1 MHWQGAEERDH
12 CERRF
17 AGTGPSLAA
26 LQPTL
31 APDFA
36 ALPRATWPQPT
47 PWRTHALSS
56 AQQLQEAVGGKQE
69 TGKCQETGSGHVPAA
84 AAARMRDAEDMAAGR
99 ADKTT
104 QCPEGVDRQTQTE
117 SPEPRRQ
124 PACRVPR
131 PQQLTQRP
139 VSSNFHQRPVSSN
152 LHQRSQYPVSASP
165 AASPVAAERPALAP
179 AAHDVLKEAAA
190 VAPAGQQDEAGQYIQ
205 YIESLLSYVQYCASD
220 AYKRTLCM
228 RNMSKHGQIV

>member
-1 MHWQGAEERDH
+1 MVLEGNSRTFVDEGRSGCREVEEKHWQGAEERDH

-26 LQPTL
+26 LQPTM

-47 PWRTHALSS
+47 PWHAHALSS
-56 AQQLQEAVGGKQE
+56 AVQLQEAVGGKQE
-69 TGKCQETGSGHVPAA
+69 IGMCQETGSRHVPAA
-84 AAARMRDAEDMAAGR
+84 AAARMCDAEDMAAGR

-131 PQQLTQRP
+131 PHQLTQRP
-139 VSSNFHQRPVSSN
+139 LSSN
-152 LHQRSQYPVSASP
+152 LHQRSQYPVSIQS
-165 AASPVAAERPALAP
+165 ASPVASPVAVERPALAP

-190 VAPAGQQDEAGQYIQ
+190 VAPAGQQDEAGQ
-205 YIESLLSYVQYCASD
+205 
-220 AYKRTLCM
+220 
-228 RNMSKHGQIV
+228 